1 MDVMDAI
8 VLYQV
13 VSCKCVPS
21 KWDVYAACSMLYAC
35 TESGSVRLEPLPGS
49 EPYNAIN
56 WWLFGFILNGTV
68 SMSFEG
74 YMVSFSLDL
83 QCYHS

>member
-1 MDVMDAI
+1 MDAI

-13 VSCKCVPS
+13 VSCKRVPF
-21 KWDVYAACSMLYAC
+21 KWDVYATCLMLYAC
-35 TESGSVRLEPLPGS
+35 MESASVRLEPPPGS

-68 SMSFEG
+68 SMRFKEG